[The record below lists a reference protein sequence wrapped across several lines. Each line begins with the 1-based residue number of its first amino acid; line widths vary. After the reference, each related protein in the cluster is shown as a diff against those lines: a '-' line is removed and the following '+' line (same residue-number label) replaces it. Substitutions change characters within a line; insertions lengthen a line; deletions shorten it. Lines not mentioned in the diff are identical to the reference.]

1 MKINKLNVI
10 LTTIAISAIAL
21 LATTNGIAGFLSAM
35 AMTVSYIAVAI
46 LVALAALDYRVG
58 PKNFSAR

>member
-10 LTTIAISAIAL
+10 LTTVAISAIAL
-21 LATTNGIAGFLSAM
+21 LVTTKGTASFLSVM